1 VKIAIGSDHAG
12 FALKERVKAELQ
24 RLGHEVQDVGTDSAD
39 TSVDY
44 PDFAIPVGERVASGR
59 ADRGVV
65 VCATG
70 IGASIAA
77 NKVEGVR
84 ASVVTSDDTAR
95 LTRQDNDSNVLA
107 LGGKTA
113 PDVDSALRWLAI
125 WLTTPF
131 AGGRHERRV
140 AKIRD
145 YEAREGG
152 SGAGSGSRSGQGLA

>member
-1 VKIAIGSDHAG
+1 VRVAIGSDHAG
-12 FALKERVKAELQ
+12 YALKERVKAELV
-24 RLGHEVQDVGTDSAD
+24 RLGHEVQDVGTTSAD
-39 TSVDY
+39 VSVDY
-44 PDFAIPVGERVASGR
+44 PDFAIPVAERVAAGT

-84 ASVVTSDDTAR
+84 ASVVTSDETAR
-95 LTRQDNDSNVLA
+95 LTRTDNDSNVLA
-107 LGGKTA
+107 LGGRTN
-113 PDVDSALRWLAI
+113 PDFDAALRWLGI
-125 WLTTPF
+125 WLATPF

-145 YEAREGG
+145 YEARERH
-152 SGAGSGSRSGQGLA
+152 RSGTA